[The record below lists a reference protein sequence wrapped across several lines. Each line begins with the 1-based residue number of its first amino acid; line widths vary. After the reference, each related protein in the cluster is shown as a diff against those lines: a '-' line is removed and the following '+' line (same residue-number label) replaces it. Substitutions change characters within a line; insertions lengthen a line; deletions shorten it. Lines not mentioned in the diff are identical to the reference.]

1 MRHLANRSPN
11 KDQQNQP
18 QQQARHGKVNHV
30 VAEEAQNTSGVVLGM
45 FPVNSNPAT
54 VLFDS
59 SASNSFIS
67 SKFVAQYNIPKI
79 VMKWKMIVQS
89 PRGELLSRHVCPN
102 ISISIRGVD
111 FLAHLIVL
119 ESKGI
124 DIILGMDWLTKHD
137 GIIGCT
143 RKVIQLRHPDGTK
156 VEYQAE
162 VEATERIQLN

>member
-1 MRHLANRSPN
+1 MGHLTNRCPN

-18 QQQARHGKVNHV
+18 QQQARHGKINHV
-30 VAEEAQNTSGVVLGM
+30 VAKEAQNTLGVVLGM
-45 FPVNSNPAT
+45 FPINSNPAI

-59 SASNSFIS
+59 GASNSFIS
-67 SKFVAQYNIPKI
+67 NKFVAQYNIPKI

-89 PRGELLSRHVCPN
+89 PRGELLSRHVSPN
-102 ISISIRGVD
+102 ISISISGVD

-137 GIIGCT
+137 GIIECA
-143 RKVIQLRHPDGTK
+143 RKVIQLRHLDSTK

-162 VEATERIQLN
+162 VETTERI